1 MQNYFRT
8 LAATRATA
16 IKPEMTKAQEMR
28 VYKKALTRHHG
39 ISDEARYIVNT
50 WIQGCKNY
58 EEGK

>member
-1 MQNYFRT
+1 
-8 LAATRATA
+8 
-16 IKPEMTKAQEMR
+16 MR

-58 EEGK
+58 EAGK